1 MGTTEISVLTRVI
14 TVTQL
19 GQGVHS
25 KFAKRNLHVRN
36 TLIPSLKAIGL
47 PTSIFP
53 AIIGSSVKRVNG
65 VAYHDSLEVP
75 LGEGCIGNLLSNY
88 ELWKLSVTTGQSVLI
103 LEDDAILPPQ
113 NATFVADAIRA
124 FQQSHHDQPD
134 ILYLLSQSPFIKD
147 TFKRYAPSELNV
159 INSSISRLLR
169 TSDLAC
175 TAAYMVTPFSARRLI
190 DRITKSKTIPT
201 DGYVH
206 TAQMQGAIGIVVQ
219 TDPTKGFIL
228 NENWA
233 EWNHKHDPSAKM
245 EVA

>member
-1 MGTTEISVLTRVI
+1 MLTRVI
-14 TVTQL
+14 AVTQL

-36 TLIPSLKAIGL
+36 TLIPSLAQIGL
-47 PTSIFP
+47 SAEIFP
-53 AIIGSSVKRVNG
+53 AIIGSSVKVSG
-65 VAYHDSLEVP
+65 GAALHDSLEIP

-113 NATFVADAIRA
+113 NAQFVADAIRS
-124 FQQSHHDQPD
+124 FQQSHQDQPD

-147 TFKRYAPSELNV
+147 TFKRYAPSELKV
-159 INSSISRLLR
+159 INSSISRLIR

-175 TAAYMVTPFSARRLI
+175 TAAYMVTPFSARRLME
-190 DRITKSKTIPT
+190 RITKSKTIPT

-206 TAQMQGAIGIVVQ
+206 TAQRDGTIGIVVQ
-219 TDPTKGFIL
+219 TDPTKGFML

-233 EWNHKHDPSAKM
+233 EWNHKHDPSVKM
-245 EVA
+245 EPS